1 MYENFATPEILNNN
15 SVLWDPFH
23 PQIEL
28 KKTEPPQRYPLCRK
42 SSLEKAFPYEYKT
55 PSPWRNEPVAG
66 VECDGR
72 VNLSGR
78 GARPRMASMIGVE
91 DAKNLVQELRIQRFF
106 CRR

>member
-42 SSLEKAFPYEYKT
+42 SSLEKAFPYEIVY
-55 PSPWRNEPVAG
+55 
-66 VECDGR
+66 
-72 VNLSGR
+72 
-78 GARPRMASMIGVE
+78 
-91 DAKNLVQELRIQRFF
+91 
-106 CRR
+106 